1 MYCSRDLPL
10 SRNIYCTTD
19 RNSSYRAIQ
28 TIFRKTLERTDYWIM
43 NMNRTRVWKVRCFQ
57 TLRLGLSR
65 ILVFARSVLSDELS
79 SLRTKLELL
88 RRTNL
93 AAANFIQII
102 AVAALL
108 ALQITIEIFRYNLH
122 ILPESKEDLT
132 QYFVMIYVPSPEI
145 GA

>member
-1 MYCSRDLPL
+1 
-10 SRNIYCTTD
+10 
-19 RNSSYRAIQ
+19 
-28 TIFRKTLERTDYWIM
+28 
-43 NMNRTRVWKVRCFQ
+43 
-57 TLRLGLSR
+57 
-65 ILVFARSVLSDELS
+65 
-79 SLRTKLELL
+79 
-88 RRTNL
+88 L

-108 ALQITIEIFRYNLH
+108 ALQIAIEIFRYNLH

>member
-1 MYCSRDLPL
+1 
-10 SRNIYCTTD
+10 
-19 RNSSYRAIQ
+19 
-28 TIFRKTLERTDYWIM
+28 M
-43 NMNRTRVWKVRCFQ
+43 NMNRTRVWKIRCFQ
-57 TLRLGLSR
+57 MLRLGLSR

-88 RRTNL
+88 P
-93 AAANFIQII
+93 NFIQII

-108 ALQITIEIFRYNLH
+108 ALQIAIEIFRYNLH